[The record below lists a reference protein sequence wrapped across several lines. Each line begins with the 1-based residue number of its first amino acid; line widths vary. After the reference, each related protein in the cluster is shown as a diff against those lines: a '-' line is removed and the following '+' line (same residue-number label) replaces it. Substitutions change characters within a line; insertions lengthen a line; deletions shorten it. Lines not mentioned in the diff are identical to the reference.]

1 MRLTEPF
8 TPIPNAI
15 LDALIHSHLS
25 RGQWQIVIWVIRNTL
40 GWNRKTVGF
49 SWYQIAT
56 EVGMDRSTVLRA
68 ARRLHRS
75 HLLTIKD
82 ATIAIQTESEI
93 WRTTV
98 QARTGAATHKQ
109 RCTGAPFFRRAKD
122 NKKERYKDKERRYSA
137 GAAHP
142 VRGKYDIHSAT

>member
-15 LDALIHSHLS
+15 LDALIHAHLS
-25 RGQWQIVIWVIRNTL
+25 RSQWQIVIWVIRNTL
-40 GWNRKTVGF
+40 GWNRKTVAF
-49 SWYQIAT
+49 SWYQIAK

-68 ARRLHRS
+68 ARRLHLA
-75 HLLTIKD
+75 HVLIIKE
-82 ATIAIQTESEI
+82 ASIAIQAESEV
-93 WRTTV
+93 WRTAVHT
-98 QARTGAATHKQ
+98 RTGAATHKR

>member
-15 LDALIHSHLS
+15 LDALVRSRLS
-25 RGQWQIVIWVIRNTL
+25 RGHWQIVIWVIRNTL
-40 GWNRKTVGF
+40 GWNRKTVAF
-49 SWYQIAT
+49 SWYQIAK
-56 EVGMDRSTVLRA
+56 EVGMDRSTVLRGG
-68 ARRLHRS
+68 RRLHGS
-75 HLLTIKD
+75 HLLIIRD
-82 ATIAIQTESEI
+82 ATIAIQSEVSV
-93 WRTTV
+93 WRMAV
-98 QARTGAATHKQ
+98 HAHTGAATHKR

>member
-8 TPIPNAI
+8 TPIPNSV
-15 LDALIHSHLS
+15 LDALIRSRLS

-49 SWYQIAT
+49 SWYQIAK

-75 HLLTIKD
+75 QLLIIKD
-82 ATIAIQTESEI
+82 ASIAIETESEL

-98 QARTGAATHKQ
+98 HANTGAATHKR
-109 RCTGAPFFRRAKD
+109 RCTHAPFFRRAKD
-122 NKKERYKDKERRYSA
+122 NKKERYKEKERCYSA

-142 VRGKYDIHSAT
+142 VRGKYDINSAT

>member
-15 LDALIHSHLS
+15 LDALVRSRLS

-40 GWNRKTVGF
+40 GWNRQTVVF
-49 SWYQIAT
+49 SWYQIAK

-68 ARRLHRS
+68 ARRLNLMQ
-75 HLLTIKD
+75 LLITKD
-82 ATIAIQTESEI
+82 ASIGIQADSEV
-93 WRTTV
+93 WSKAV
-98 QARTGAATHKQ
+98 HAHTGASTHKR
-109 RCTGAPFFRRAKD
+109 RCARAPLFRRAKD
-122 NKKERYKDKERRYSA
+122 NKKERYKDKERRYTA

-142 VRGKYDIHSAT
+142 VPGKYDVHSAT

>member
-8 TPIPNAI
+8 TPIPNVL

-40 GWNRKTVGF
+40 GWNRNTVAF
-49 SWYQIAT
+49 SWYKIAK
-56 EVGMDRSTVLRA
+56 EVGMNRSSVMRA

-75 HLLTIKD
+75 NLLIIKD
-82 ATIAIQTESEI
+82 ASIAIQTDASVWEKA
-93 WRTTV
+93 V
-98 QARTGAATHKQ
+98 HVHTGAATHKR

-122 NKKERYKDKERRYSA
+122 NKKERYKDKERPYTA

-142 VRGKYDIHSAT
+142 VPGKYDLQSAT